1 MRSSLNNTTKNTNA
15 ENNGERF
22 DKYRKDCHFVFF
34 NLTHTNR
41 VRNMCK
47 VKVNIRNHLEKMNK
61 IRYKAI

>member
-22 DKYRKDCHFVFF
+22 DKYRKDRHFVFF

-47 VKVNIRNHLEKMNK
+47 VKVNTRNNLEKMNK